1 MKTVFICFYSLLLKD
16 YLWFWLISLW
26 EQWSTMAASCICT
39 WGIDHLFQFGT
50 SHGHAKWRAFLH
62 VLRLLLTKFL
72 PREIVGE
79 FGKQPSSTLIH
90 PWFLHEPW
98 AYHHV
103 ITVSIEHLSAHKIQT
118 SSCSMLQPGVLKRN
132 MPNFS
137 IFPAPFECIIFRT
150 SSDESCAKR
159 SSKLGWISLEASC
172 ITSWK

>member
-1 MKTVFICFYSLLLKD
+1 MKTVPILCCWKTACDSDWSAFENMEHHGCILHLYLRNWPSFSILNSEHRMGMPSDAHSCMCFVSSSPN
-16 YLWFWLISLW
+16 F
-26 EQWSTMAASCICT
+26 
-39 WGIDHLFQFGT
+39 
-50 SHGHAKWRAFLH
+50 FL
-62 VLRLLLTKFL
+62 RWD
-72 PREIVGE
+72 IVGE
-79 FGKQPSSTLIH
+79 FGNVWEATFVYLDSSMS
-90 PWFLHEPW
+90 F

-103 ITVSIEHLSAHKIQT
+103 ITVSIEHLSAHKIRE

-159 SSKLGWISLEASC
+159 SSKLGWISLGASC